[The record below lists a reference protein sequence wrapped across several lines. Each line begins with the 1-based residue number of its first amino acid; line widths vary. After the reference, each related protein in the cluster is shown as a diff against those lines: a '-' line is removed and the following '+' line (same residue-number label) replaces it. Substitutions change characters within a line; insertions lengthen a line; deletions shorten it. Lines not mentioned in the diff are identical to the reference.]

1 MKMNNSMYTSH
12 VGYEDSGFSPIRSY
26 FSEDTVNFIQQKV
39 AELLKPDFPQGVIV
53 VCDRIRDV
61 MDAVYRSYQPTIG
74 DIFTR
79 YSIPGDVSGSNMVN
93 DMINQVVSIIVNNVK
108 NTLEMETANN
118 KLDIWDSVLGEGNR
132 LGMRAH
138 STIKINRKRPPL
150 LFNMN
155 Y

>member
-1 MKMNNSMYTSH
+1 MKMNNSMYISH

-26 FSEDTVNFIQQKV
+26 FSDDTVNFIQQKV
-39 AELLKPDFPQGVIV
+39 TELLKPDFPQGVVV
-53 VCDRIRDV
+53 VCNRIRDV
-61 MDAVYRSYQPTIG
+61 MNAVYQSYKPAVG

-79 YSIPGDVSGSNMVN
+79 YNITGEPSSRNMVN
-93 DMINQVVSIIVNNVK
+93 DMINRVVSIIVGNVK
-108 NTLEMETANN
+108 TTLEMEMANS

-138 STIKINRKRPPL
+138 STIKINRRRPPL
-150 LFNMN
+150 MFNMV